1 MLVLNLGCAQG
12 HRFEGWFGSAQDFE
26 SQQSGGLISCPLCGS
41 VQVQRLPSAPRL
53 NVAHL
58 REQKSTGAAPTGQEN
73 RPAPSEA
80 RPDAA
85 AAPED
90 ASQQLQQLQQ
100 LAMQALRQL
109 IGKTEDVGERFADEA
124 RRMHYGEAEERAI
137 RGRAT
142 RQQAQELVEEGIEL
156 IALPEPFKSNLQ

>member
-1 MLVLNLGCAQG
+1 MLVLNLGCAHG

-26 SQQSGGLISCPLCGS
+26 SQQSRGLISCPLCSS

-58 REQKSTGAAPTGQEN
+58 REQKSASTVPTDQES
-73 RPAPSEA
+73 RQASPEA
-80 RPDAA
+80 RPDAVNAPEA
-85 AAPED
+85 AA
-90 ASQQLQQLQQ
+90 QQLQQ

-109 IGKTEDVGERFADEA
+109 IGKTEDVGERFAEEA

-142 RQQAQELVEEGIEL
+142 PQQAQELVEEGIEL
-156 IALPEPFKSNLQ
+156 IALPEPLKSNLQ

>member
-26 SQQSGGLISCPLCGS
+26 SQQSRGLISCPLCSS

-58 REQKSTGAAPTGQEN
+58 RAQKSASTVPADQES
-73 RPAPSEA
+73 RQAPSEA
-80 RPDAA
+80 LPDAVGAPEA
-85 AAPED
+85 AA
-90 ASQQLQQLQQ
+90 QQLQQ

-109 IGKTEDVGERFADEA
+109 IGKTEDVGERFAEEA

-142 RQQAQELVEEGIEL
+142 PQQAQELVEEGIEL
-156 IALPEPFKSNLQ
+156 IALPEPLKSNLQ